1 MTDPDRQEPNAPAG
15 EERPA
20 RTDEARTELAGD
32 DLIVAAAGL
41 SAGPTPSSMGEVSRI
56 LGRDPRWFAALLI
69 SVTIIAVFAAI
80 SVVGAAIFAFGD
92 TILIFFLAW
101 LIAFIVTPFAS
112 GLKHLVRP
120 LPQAAA
126 VLIVYLVAIVA
137 LVLAILVVAANL
149 ATSISQFVQSI
160 PTIEAN
166 LGQYLAPWQERLN
179 ALGLSVDLTALVH
192 SVLDNLQTGAVD
204 VVGPIQ
210 QVAVAS
216 ISVIGSVLIISIL
229 SIYIAIDRKRI
240 LAFLFRLTPS
250 AYRTEAELLR
260 VSVNRSFGGFL
271 RGQVIMGA
279 VYGLIVALISVIFGL
294 KLVPITATTSG
305 VLMAIPFFGPFVA
318 WIPPVLDALIFN
330 PDVVL
335 PVLILSAIGWFVV
348 MNILQPRLM
357 AGAVGLH
364 PIVVLASV
372 IIGGKIAGVAGAIFG
387 IPIAAIVTAFFWH
400 YLEEQTGETIAQRA
414 ARRVERREG
423 RRIRVPK
430 EPRPGIDPEVE
441 DELEDG
447 GLSAGASSSR

>member
-1 MTDPDRQEPNAPAG
+1 MTAPDRQDGREQ
-15 EERPA
+15 
-20 RTDEARTELAGD
+20 TDDGRRSSVTEAAT
-32 DLIVAAAGL
+32 DLG
-41 SAGPTPSSMGEVSRI
+41 RI
-56 LGRDPRWFAALLI
+56 LGRDPRWFGALLV
-69 SVTIIAVFAAI
+69 SATIIAVYFAI
-80 SVVGAAIFAFGD
+80 TVVGSAIYGFGD
-92 TILIFFLAW
+92 IVLIFFLAW

-112 GLKHLVRP
+112 ALKRLVRP

-126 VLIVYLVAIVA
+126 VLIVYVVAIGA
-137 LVLAILVVAANL
+137 LLLAIFVVAANL
-149 ATSISQFVQSI
+149 ASSIGQFVQSI
-160 PTIEAN
+160 PQIEQN
-166 LGQYLAPWQERLN
+166 LGQYLAPWQDRIN
-179 ALGLSVDLTALVH
+179 GLGLSVNLVALVH

-204 VVGPIQ
+204 LVGPIQ

-216 ISVIGSVLIISIL
+216 VSVIGTVLIISIL

-279 VYGLIVALISVIFGL
+279 AYAVITFSVSIVFGL
-294 KLVPITATTSG
+294 KLVPITATAAG

-318 WIPPVLDALIFN
+318 WLPPVLDALIFT
-330 PDVVL
+330 PDALL
-335 PVLILSAIGWFVV
+335 PVLVLAGIGWFVV

-364 PIVVLASV
+364 PIVVLGSV
-372 IIGGKIAGVAGAIFG
+372 LVGGKIAGVAGAIFG

-400 YLEEQTGETIAQRA
+400 YLEEQSGETITQRA

-423 RRIRVPK
+423 RPVRVPT
-430 EPRPGIDPEVE
+430 EPRPGIDPDVE
-441 DELEDG
+441 DE
-447 GLSAGASSSR
+447 GLSAGVSSSR